1 MQTLARSQQQRS
13 PLFPMPSYR
22 DSLHPWC
29 IVRSFPNAHTLV
41 VARFRRRNDAE
52 AQLRALQ
59 RLIPVAT
66 FCIVFDAGQRS
77 DQPETEGED
86 S

>member
-1 MQTLARSQQQRS
+1 
-13 PLFPMPSYR
+13 MPSYR

-29 IVRSFPNAHTLV
+29 IVRSFSNAHTLV

-59 RLIPVAT
+59 RLMPTAN
-66 FCIVFDAGQRS
+66 FCIVFDAGQHS